1 MAKTKAIITDEVSLP
16 SKGLLYG
23 GRIPDTLTMR
33 PMTVNELKI
42 LYGSAST
49 MVALNSILKEVI
61 TNVKDFN
68 VDELL
73 LDDKYYLAYQL
84 RIMTFGE
91 MYDADVR
98 CPHCGKEDH
107 VQFNLSELKV
117 NELPDD
123 YVDPHSI
130 GKLPKSGDVIE
141 TKLLRVGDFSKIIK
155 RSTEIRKQFPDFEGE
170 PTYHLSLAAQVATV
184 NGEKKASRDMEQYI
198 LDMHAVDAMFLQKKL
213 NELEFGLDV
222 AVTHECKSCGEEM
235 NLQLAIGEDFFRPEL
250 EF

>member
-16 SKGLLYG
+16 SKGLLYNG
-23 GRIPDTLTMR
+23 KIPSTIVMR

-49 MVALNSILKEVI
+49 MIALNSILKEVI
-61 TNVKDFN
+61 TNVKDLN
-68 VDELL
+68 VDDLL

-117 NELPDD
+117 KELPDD
-123 YVDPHSI
+123 YVDPRNI
-130 GKLPKSGDVIE
+130 GKLPKSGDTIE
-141 TKLLRVGDFSKIIK
+141 TKLLRVGDFARIIK
-155 RSTEIRKQFPDFEGE
+155 RAGEIRKKYPDFEGE

-184 NGEKKASRDMEQYI
+184 NGEKKSSRDMEQYI
-198 LDMHAVDAMFLQKKL
+198 LDMHAVDAMYLQKKL
-213 NELEFGLDV
+213 NEFEFGLDV

-250 EF
+250 EL